1 MLVPHAVHVADE
13 RLTEAIGT
21 ILDRPQPVPP
31 RLAAPLLLDAARAR
45 RLGGAH
51 ALLVPFLEKGST
63 AAILPIATPDE
74 VLAVLTIVSLDPAAP
89 LSADTIATAT
99 SIATQAALA
108 IDNARLYQQQ
118 KAFAETIQQALL
130 PAHRPQV
137 PGLELGAVYEAAAR
151 VGVGGD
157 LYDFLELD
165 DGRLAVVLGDVTG
178 HGVDATADM
187 AMAKFVFRS
196 LAREHP
202 APSDF
207 LAHANEVVNE
217 EIASGKFITMAYL
230 AVAADGAVTAA
241 SAGHPPPRLV
251 APDGRIESLPAGG
264 LALGIDP
271 NQHYAESRGSLA
283 RGASVV
289 LFTDGVTEARSGGE
303 VYGEERLDEL
313 LRASAGL
320 RAQQLADAVLDD
332 CRAHAG
338 GELGD
343 DCAVVVIRRT

>member
-1 MLVPHAVHVADE
+1 
-13 RLTEAIGT
+13 
-21 ILDRPQPVPP
+21 
-31 RLAAPLLLDAARAR
+31 
-45 RLGGAH
+45 
-51 ALLVPFLEKGST
+51 
-63 AAILPIATPDE
+63 
-74 VLAVLTIVSLDPAAP
+74 
-89 LSADTIATAT
+89 
-99 SIATQAALA
+99 
-108 IDNARLYQQQ
+108 
-118 KAFAETIQQALL
+118 
-130 PAHRPQV
+130 
-137 PGLELGAVYEAAAR
+137 
-151 VGVGGD
+151 
-157 LYDFLELD
+157 
-165 DGRLAVVLGDVTG
+165 
-178 HGVDATADM
+178 
-187 AMAKFVFRS
+187 
-196 LAREHP
+196 
-202 APSDF
+202 
-207 LAHANEVVNE
+207 VVNE